1 MIKYIE
7 PLSMLFD
14 NFILYIFYQTMFE
27 KKRESIPKYAVVVP
41 FILSD
46 LIYWFFASNVIG
58 ESTFGASMMRSA
70 LTVLLNAAIS
80 MFFRSTIVY
89 RMLVVFSYIALINI
103 SENLA
108 YYIIV
113 HFTGLSAGLDDLP
126 YKAFIAI
133 SLVSNLIIL
142 FFTMILNLCRKLKSG
157 IRSRTYT
164 LLLLVVPA
172 MSCVLTFLPSF
183 FKMNFIEPEAYLT
196 LVVFLLIMNIT
207 NYVLLQNVLKAEALS
222 QESKVLQQQMQFQ
235 KNKYQQLSDAYKNI
249 RGFMHDTKKHLF
261 YIEQCVNEERY
272 DRIIPY
278 TRETMLDLESRYC
291 SINTGNL
298 VIDSFVSNVILQA
311 SSNGIHINTRLRV
324 EKDLIP
330 CDDYHMTIILGN
342 LLDNAMNACTGQTG
356 GTINLDIQT
365 VDNSFVIH
373 ITNTYHAPPDEKL
386 PDNFDNFDF
395 IHGYGL
401 KNVKRSAEECGGF
414 CLIDY
419 EDGLYSI
426 TVIVPLKK
434 ASYTE

>member
-7 PLSMLFD
+7 PLSMVFD

-27 KKRESIPKYAVVVP
+27 KKRESIPKYAVVVS
-41 FILSD
+41 FLLSD
-46 LIYWFFASNVIG
+46 LIYWLVASHVTG
-58 ESTFGASMMRSA
+58 KSSLCASILRSA
-70 LTVLLNAAIS
+70 LTVILSAAIS
-80 MFFRSTIVY
+80 MFFCSTITY
-89 RMLVVFSYIALINI
+89 RILVVFSYIALINL

-108 YYIIV
+108 YFIIV
-113 HFTGLSAGLDDLP
+113 HFTGLSAGLDTLP
-126 YKAFIAI
+126 YTAFIAI
-133 SLVSNLIIL
+133 SLVSNLIIVL
-142 FFTMILNLCRKLKSG
+142 FTMILDLFLKLKNG
-157 IRSRTYT
+157 IRSKTYT
-164 LLLLVVPA
+164 LLLLVVLA

-183 FKMNFIEPEAYLT
+183 FKMNFIEPAAYLT
-196 LVVFLLIMNIT
+196 LVVFLLAMNIS
-207 NYVLLQNVLKAEALS
+207 NYILLQNVLTAEALT
-222 QESKVLQQQMQFQ
+222 QESRLLQQQMQFQ

-261 YIEQCVNEERY
+261 YIEQCVNEEHY

-278 TRETMLDLESRYC
+278 TRETMTDLESRYC

-311 SSNGIHINTRLRV
+311 GSNGIRINTRLKV

-356 GTINLDIQT
+356 GKINLDIQT
-365 VDNSFVIH
+365 VDSSFVIH
-373 ITNTYHAPPDEKL
+373 ITNTYHAAPDEKL
-386 PDNFDNFDF
+386 PDTFDNFDF

-414 CLIDY
+414 CIIDY
-419 EDGLYSI
+419 ADGIYSV
-426 TVIVPLKK
+426 TVIVPLKE
-434 ASYTE
+434 AIYAD

>member
-1 MIKYIE
+1 MLQY
-7 PLSMLFD
+7 LDLASMLFD

-27 KKRESIPKYAVVVP
+27 KRRESIPKYAVVVT

-46 LIYWFFASNVIG
+46 LIYWFFASHVIG
-58 ESTFGASMMRSA
+58 ESTFCASMMRSA
-70 LTVLLNAAIS
+70 LTVVLNAAIS
-80 MFFRSTIVY
+80 MFFYSTIVY
-89 RMLVVFSYIALINI
+89 RILVVFSYIALINI

-126 YKAFIAI
+126 YTAFIAI
-133 SLVSNLIIL
+133 SLVSNLIIVL
-142 FFTMILNLCRKLKSG
+142 FTMILNLCRKLKSG

-183 FKMNFIEPEAYLT
+183 FKMNFIEPKAYLT

-261 YIEQCVNEERY
+261 YIEQCVNEEHY

-278 TRETMLDLESRYC
+278 TRETMMDLESRYC

-311 SSNGIHINTRLRV
+311 SSNGIRINTRLKV

-365 VDNSFVIH
+365 VDTSFVIH
-373 ITNTYHAPPDEKL
+373 ITNTYHAAPDEKL

-414 CLIDY
+414 CLIGY
-419 EDGLYSI
+419 EDGLYSV